1 MVEEMLAVPIFI
13 GRGAPAH
20 DFTHGAAPPRALPS
34 LDAYDMRTY
43 GNFASAGRAA
53 SAERD
58 SPACSTPL
66 IFIRRT
72 SFAPCNAD
80 PGPILEGGIVVSEH
94 ILSNGA
100 LVQRGAR

>member
-58 SPACSTPL
+58 SPACL
-66 IFIRRT
+66 LFVDFHRRT
-72 SFAPCNAD
+72 SFAPHSAD
-80 PGPILEGGIVVSEH
+80 LGRVLEGGFVVFQPVLPNRS
-94 ILSNGA
+94 LA
-100 LVQRGAR
+100 RGVAP